1 MDWTGMPMEGQDFAK
16 NRRII
21 SARRFR
27 FTCKPAENV
36 AVLSFKQEFIIIKFA
51 TAKVADFVID
61 ETAK

>member
-1 MDWTGMPMEGQDFAK
+1 MAMEGQDFAK
-16 NRRII
+16 NRCII

-27 FTCKPAENV
+27 FTSKPAENV

-51 TAKVADFVID
+51 TAKVADFVVD